1 VAMDRDVR
9 AFTLRW
15 SWQTLSFGAII
26 IICCF
31 SQRKQRRWAYFT
43 VMANVGA
50 AGESHRACNYSGA
63 MFNGPR
69 EGTPK
74 IPLGGQ
80 GVMQGSPHMLTTCRD
95 APAQA
100 THQHLCEKVL
110 FV

>member
-1 VAMDRDVR
+1 
-9 AFTLRW
+9 
-15 SWQTLSFGAII
+15 
-26 IICCF
+26 
-31 SQRKQRRWAYFT
+31 
-43 VMANVGA
+43 MANVGA

-80 GVMQGSPHMLTTCRD
+80 GVMQGSPHMLTTRRD
-95 APAQA
+95 ASAQA